1 MCMMSSILLLPSAPA
16 WGRLEKADKPWPPFC
31 KDLLCLHQVLR
42 NIFFGK
48 KRYISRMLQA
58 ARRALKRQR
67 YLLALLITLRLK
79 DQALQRE
86 VVLATPASEVT
97 ALSFFMLS
105 QPYFLD
111 SGPHD
116 ESGGVRC
123 YRGQVG
129 DANHRAI
136 NTSFSLAFA
145 YFTQVFCIQQ
155 REPVWSC
162 KDWR

>member
-31 KDLLCLHQVLR
+31 KDLLRLHQVLR

-97 ALSFFMLS
+97 ALSFFILS
-105 QPYFLD
+105 QPHVLN
-111 SGPHD
+111 SGARD
-116 ESGGVRC
+116 ESGAVRC
-123 YRGQVG
+123 YRGQIG
-129 DANHRAI
+129 DANYHAI
-136 NTSFSLAFA
+136 NTSFFLALA
-145 YFTQVFCIQQ
+145 YFTHLFCIQL
-155 REPVWSC
+155 RVPIWSC
-162 KDWR
+162 EDWR